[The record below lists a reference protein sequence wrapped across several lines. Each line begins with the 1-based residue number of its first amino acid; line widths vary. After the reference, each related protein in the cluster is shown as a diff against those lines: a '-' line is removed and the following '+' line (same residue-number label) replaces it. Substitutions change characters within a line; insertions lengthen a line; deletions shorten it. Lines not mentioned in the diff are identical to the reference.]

1 MDSPRRAVEGRE
13 AAAAEADEEG
23 ASVGGVEADRLSN
36 REECQVKVA
45 ITASGP
51 DLSSSVDQ
59 RFGRAHYLLL
69 VDTSDRSV
77 QAIDNRAGMNAAQG
91 AGVQAAQAVID
102 SNTSIV
108 ITGHCGPKAF
118 RALRAGGV
126 HVYLSPESTV
136 DEAITAFQ
144 EGKLEHTSAADVNS
158 HW

>member
-1 MDSPRRAVEGRE
+1 MDSPQGAAEGWV
-13 AAAAEADEEG
+13 AAAAGAEEEG
-23 ASVGGVEADRLSN
+23 AYIGGVGADGLSN

-77 QAIDNRAGMNAAQG
+77 QAIDNRAGMDAAQG
-91 AGVQAAQAVID
+91 AGVQAAQTVID

-118 RALRAGGV
+118 RALKAGGV
-126 HVYLSPESTV
+126 HVYLSPESTI

-144 EGKLEHTSAADVNS
+144 EGKLEHTSAADVDS